1 MTFVN
6 FTVTPSSLQNQC
18 LNIYMKN
25 EREEV
30 DKKRNDLL
38 KLQGECKVKLR
49 ELEDSLLDALSK
61 SEGNILENNALIS
74 TLETLKKEAAAIA
87 AEVEKT
93 EDTMKEIELVSNH
106 YLPLANMTS
115 RIFFTLD
122 SMSQINFLYQHSL
135 QHFMEYIFAVLH
147 SNEELQ
153 KISKTNPDAR
163 LQVIIKELFQYVY
176 VKISQGLL
184 LEHQALFALRLAQIR
199 LEADYDYM
207 FELLLKSTE
216 AVIIGGAADIG
227 KIDENIF
234 GEGKMTK
241 TQAKRLEDL
250 TLNKIFGQ
258 ALMENLEKK
267 RDEWVAMMDHPNA
280 EVCVPEVPNPEYG
293 KQDVPV
299 IKDIKKLIIIKVL
312 RPDRFIAAVKNFV
325 SRVLGEKTLN
335 AGDLDLM
342 KIVEKES

>member
-1 MTFVN
+1 MFTPDLCSRVTFVN

-87 AEVEKT
+87 VEVEKT

-122 SMSQINFLYQHSL
+122 SMS
-135 QHFMEYIFAVLH
+135 
-147 SNEELQ
+147 
-153 KISKTNPDAR
+153 
-163 LQVIIKELFQYVY
+163 
-176 VKISQGLL
+176 
-184 LEHQALFALRLAQIR
+184 
-199 LEADYDYM
+199 
-207 FELLLKSTE
+207 
-216 AVIIGGAADIG
+216 
-227 KIDENIF
+227 
-234 GEGKMTK
+234 
-241 TQAKRLEDL
+241 
-250 TLNKIFGQ
+250 
-258 ALMENLEKK
+258 
-267 RDEWVAMMDHPNA
+267 
-280 EVCVPEVPNPEYG
+280 
-293 KQDVPV
+293 
-299 IKDIKKLIIIKVL
+299 
-312 RPDRFIAAVKNFV
+312 
-325 SRVLGEKTLN
+325 
-335 AGDLDLM
+335 
-342 KIVEKES
+342 